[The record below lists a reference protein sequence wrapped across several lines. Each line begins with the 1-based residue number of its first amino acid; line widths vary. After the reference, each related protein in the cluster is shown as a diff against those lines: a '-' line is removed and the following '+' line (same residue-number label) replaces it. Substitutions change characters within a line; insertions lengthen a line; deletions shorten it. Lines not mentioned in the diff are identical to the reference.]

1 MCWPSWFTGK
11 FVKLTF
17 TSINNDSN
25 ELGID
30 DGGGGDDDDE
40 DDDDFDYYYD
50 YDCDYDYENYDC
62 GDDDANS

>member
-1 MCWPSWFTGK
+1 M
-11 FVKLTF
+11 F

-30 DGGGGDDDDE
+30 DGGGGDDDNE
-40 DDDDFDYYYD
+40 NDDDYDYYYD

-62 GDDDANS
+62 GDDGKFMRMNGTKLESQ